1 MAGVTSS
8 YPAALDSESN
18 LTPPNNGDTLSVAD
32 HWLAG
37 NAGPIVAIE
46 TELGTD
52 PAGYAADVKT
62 RLNTIN
68 PSSGLLAANGLQF
81 PGTQSA
87 SADANT
93 LDDYEEGTWTPQ
105 AYKGTTE
112 ITSPNARFGSY
123 IKIGKL
129 VWINFYFYV
138 SSGSATGSDAWFIST
153 PFTVEYSSGNGTAYQ
168 SVPAGYMALVSTNYQ
183 GNGDDHRWQAN
194 NGDKLT
200 LYGPAAVESWTSGY
214 LEFAGTGVLQTT

>member
-1 MAGVTSS
+1 MATTNYPTSIDN
-8 YPAALDSESN
+8 YPQ
-18 LTPPNNGDTLSVAD
+18 PNNGDTISVSD
-32 HWLAG
+32 HWLAP
-37 NAGPIVAIE
+37 AIVAVE
-46 TELGTD
+46 NELGTD
-52 PAGYAADVKT
+52 PAGYATDVKT
-62 RLNTIN
+62 RLNDIN

-112 ITSPNARFGSY
+112 ITSPTASQGSY

-138 SSGSATGSDAWFIST
+138 ASGSATGSAGWHVST
-153 PFTVEYSSGNGTAYQ
+153 PVLVEYHSTSIGAGYQ
-168 SVPAGYMALVSTNYQ
+168 SVQAGYMGLNGTNYQ
-183 GNGDDHRWQAN
+183 FNGYDHRWQAN
-194 NGDKLT
+194 DSDKLT
-200 LYGPAAVESWTSGY
+200 LYGQLQNVSWTSGY
-214 LEFAGTGVLQTT
+214 IEFAGTGVLQTT